1 MFGTRGAGSGLCVVI
16 SVYCLT
22 LVHQG
27 FSRFLKAAY
36 MGFSEDN
43 SHLPPRKCT
52 SVVQWVMHETGQQT
66 CSNTRKEL
74 CYPIQMDWLN
84 LMNHLS
90 CSQYLWHQAEHVLFV
105 RCCPIYSKE
114 NLVFL
119 ILYDDYKNNKTFYDW
134 PGSWRQIWAILS
146 YFLWHILAVV
156 LAPINKILIDQ
167 SKTNSEVQHL
177 FPQTGS
183 HLTDGTKFEFL
194 FSSKPLFPYCDSC
207 HWKI

>member
-1 MFGTRGAGSGLCVVI
+1 MA
-16 SVYCLT
+16 
-22 LVHQG
+22 
-27 FSRFLKAAY
+27 
-36 MGFSEDN
+36 FSEDN
-43 SHLPPRKCT
+43 ADLPPGKCS
-52 SVVQWVMHETGQQT
+52 SVVQWVMHEIRQQT
-66 CSNTRKEL
+66 CSNTRKER
-74 CYPIQMDWLN
+74 CYHIQVNWLN

-90 CSQYLWHQAEHVLFV
+90 CSQYLWHQAEQVFCFSDVVPFV
-105 RCCPIYSKE
+105 QRKIW
-114 NLVFL
+114 FL
-119 ILYDDYKNNKTFYDW
+119 MLYDDYKNNKTFSEW
-134 PGSWRQIWAILS
+134 PGSLRRIWAILS

-156 LAPINKILIDQ
+156 LAPINKILLDQ

>member
-1 MFGTRGAGSGLCVVI
+1 MKQGSKHAVIQAKSFAILFRCTGWTWWTIWAVHGIYGIKQSMF
-16 SVYCLT
+16 CLSD
-22 LVHQG
+22 V
-27 FSRFLKAAY
+27 
-36 MGFSEDN
+36 
-43 SHLPPRKCT
+43 
-52 SVVQWVMHETGQQT
+52 
-66 CSNTRKEL
+66 
-74 CYPIQMDWLN
+74 
-84 LMNHLS
+84 
-90 CSQYLWHQAEHVLFV
+90 VLFIQ
-105 RCCPIYSKE
+105 RKIWFFKYYMMITK
-114 NLVFL
+114 
-119 ILYDDYKNNKTFYDW
+119 ITIFYEW
-134 PGSWRQIWAILS
+134 PGSLRQIWAILS